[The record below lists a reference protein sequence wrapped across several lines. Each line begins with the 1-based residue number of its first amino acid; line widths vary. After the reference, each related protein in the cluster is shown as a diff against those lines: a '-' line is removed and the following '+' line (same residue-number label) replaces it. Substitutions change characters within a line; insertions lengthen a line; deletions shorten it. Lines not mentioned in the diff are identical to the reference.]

1 MKKRLAIL
9 ILAFLIAF
17 AMNSKTVYGLYET
30 PQPWPMWR
38 YDLARSG
45 YTTSTAPNNNQT
57 IWSTANFYPGTT
69 PLVVDGMVIV
79 AGTGPKLYAFDETT
93 GVELWH
99 SFTFS
104 GSPGG
109 NPTYSNGRVYIGTT
123 SGYLYCINATTG
135 AKLFE
140 NQLTSAGQI
149 QTSPAVAYGK
159 VFVGTTDGYLWA
171 LNASNPSLVK
181 WWYQTGGA
189 IYSSPA
195 IYGDMLYFGCDDDR
209 VYALNISSDTA
220 ASLLWRYTTN
230 GDVRSTPC
238 VGGGKV
244 FVGSSS
250 TDHSIFALNATTT
263 QITGQLIWKWTLDI
277 GYAIE
282 TSPAFYNEILYVT
295 VLYQKAYALYAN
307 VAPGSYSENSPLI
320 KKWST
325 TVGSYPTT
333 PAIADGK
340 MFFGAGDNK
349 LYALDMN
356 DGHIIWTSNFGS
368 YGPKEPVI
376 ADGRLF
382 VTNYYAVYCF
392 GNYYPPLTYYYTLK
406 PLGHTYVIKLV
417 IANATPGPLID
428 ITQLITQKKIFYN
441 LTGITDTWGMSNIT
455 IPNEMLGGTYTV
467 KIDGGAPHSFTVYPG
482 ATNTTLYFTYYQS
495 FHTVEIQGTTAI
507 PEFPSTVM
515 LPLLMALSLIAV
527 ALAKKKL
534 ARN

>member
-1 MKKRLAIL
+1 M
-9 ILAFLIAF
+9 AF
-17 AMNSKTVYGLYET
+17 AMTSKTVYGLYET

-45 YTTSTAPNNNQT
+45 CTTSTAPNNNGT
-57 IWSTANFYPGTT
+57 IWMTANFYPSTT
-69 PLVVDGMVIV
+69 PLVVDGRVIV
-79 AGTGPKLYAFDETT
+79 TGSGSKMYAFDETT
-93 GVELWH
+93 GVQLWQ

-104 GSPGG
+104 GSPSG
-109 NPTYSNGRVYIGTT
+109 NPAYSNGRIYIGTT
-123 SGYLYCINATTG
+123 SGYLYIINATTG

-140 NQLTSAGQI
+140 NQLTSSAQI

-159 VFVGTTDGYLWA
+159 VFVGTTDNYLWA
-171 LNASNPSLVK
+171 LNASNLLLK
-181 WWYQTGGA
+181 WYYMAGGP

-195 IYGDMLYFGCDDDR
+195 IHGDMLYFGCDDDKI
-209 VYALNISSDTA
+209 YALNISSDTA
-220 ASLLWRYTTN
+220 ASLVWRYTTG

-250 TDHSIFALNATTT
+250 TDHSIFALNATST
-263 QITGQLIWKWTLDI
+263 QITGQLIWKWTLDT

-295 VLYQKAYALYAN
+295 APYQKAYALYAN
-307 VAPGSYSENSPLI
+307 VAPGEYLENNPVI

-325 TVGSYPTT
+325 TVGVYPKT

-340 MFFGAGDNK
+340 MFLGAQDYN
-349 LYALDMN
+349 LYALDIN
-356 DGHIIWTSNFGS
+356 DGHIIWTHKQD
-368 YGPKEPVI
+368 YHPYEPVV

-382 VTNYYAVYCF
+382 VTNYYRLYCF
-392 GNYYPPLTYYYTLK
+392 GDYYPPLTYYYTVN
-406 PLGHTYVIKLV
+406 PLGHTYIIKLV
-417 IANATPGPLID
+417 IANATPGPEID
-428 ITQLITQKKIFYN
+428 ITQLITQMKIYYS

-482 ATNTTLYFTYYQS
+482 AINTTLYFTYYQS
-495 FHTVEIQGTTAI
+495 THTVEIQGTTAI
-507 PEFPSTVM
+507 PEFPSTVI
-515 LPLLMALSLIAV
+515 LPLLMTLSLIV
-527 ALAKKKL
+527 LALAKKKL
-534 ARN
+534 PRN